1 MDILHFAEHMPE
13 TIRQRIVKRV
23 FRPGE
28 ALMRKG
34 EPVTHVYLLTSGAT
48 RVSNEFE
55 SGHRYT
61 FAQIDAPDI
70 LGDLEA
76 LSHQESYAT
85 TNEALTQCTVYALTI
100 DTFYAWLREDN
111 AFAIRVAELLAIKM
125 YPTSDENGR
134 IKFLPSVLRL
144 ENYLLHRI
152 GGVDT
157 DLFVLHTGRQEIAD
171 DIGTS
176 VKTVNRGVTKL
187 KEAGLI
193 GLSHGKITISREQ
206 KMKIAEDLERSE

>member
-13 TIRQRIVKRV
+13 TIRQRAVKRV

>member
-13 TIRQRIVKRV
+13 TIRQRAVKRI
-23 FRPGE
+23 FHPGE

-100 DTFYAWLREDN
+100 DTFYAWMREDN

-144 ENYLLHRI
+144 ENYLLRRI

-206 KMKIAEDLERSE
+206 RMEISKELDRSE

>member
-13 TIRQRIVKRV
+13 NIRQRIVKRV

-34 EPVTHVYLLTSGAT
+34 EPVTHVYLLIEGAT

-144 ENYLLHRI
+144 ENYLLRRI

-206 KMKIAEDLERSE
+206 KMKIAEELERSE

>member
-144 ENYLLHRI
+144 ENYLLRRI

-206 KMKIAEDLERSE
+206 KMKIAEELERSE